1 MRKANVL
8 SINGARI
15 SPKPVK
21 TVKITLYG
29 GFHNSAPINVI
40 IPEDPYERL
49 SEGDADVEDVLSPA
63 QLDRMNRHFCGI
75 GECCCGGI
83 SRASWER
90 AK

>member
-15 SPKPVK
+15 SPKPS
-21 TVKITLYG
+21 G
-29 GFHNSAPINVI
+29 AFHNSAPINVI
-40 IPEDPYERL
+40 IPEDAYERL